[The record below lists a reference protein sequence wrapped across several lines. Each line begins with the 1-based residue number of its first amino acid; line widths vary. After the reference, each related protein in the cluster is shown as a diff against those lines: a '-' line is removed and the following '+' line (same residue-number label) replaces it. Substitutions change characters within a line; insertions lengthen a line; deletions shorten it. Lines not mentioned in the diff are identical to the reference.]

1 MFNWIRK
8 SVKNAFLAGIN
19 DAIAEIRGDAPDP
32 AETVLRLDAP
42 VSTAPALPAA
52 EEPTR
57 RNGKKVAS

>member
-32 AETVLRLDAP
+32 VETILRLDDAP
-42 VSTAPALPAA
+42 APALPAA
-52 EEPTR
+52 EEPR
-57 RNGKKVAS
+57 KNGRKGVTS